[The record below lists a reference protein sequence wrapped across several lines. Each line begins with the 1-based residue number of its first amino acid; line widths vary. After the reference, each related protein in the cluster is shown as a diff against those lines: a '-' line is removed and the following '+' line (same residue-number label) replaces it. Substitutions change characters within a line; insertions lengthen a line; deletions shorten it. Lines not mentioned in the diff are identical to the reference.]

1 MKTGML
7 KVLIALLLGVGL
19 VGCASQP
26 TMLTESS
33 AAEARFTSP
42 SD

>member
-7 KVLIALLLGVGL
+7 RVLIALLLGVGL
-19 VGCASQP
+19 VGCASEP
-26 TMLTESS
+26 TMPADDE
-33 AAEARFTSP
+33 AAKARFTSP